1 MAKIFIYNILQQRLD
16 RLLLAVLRRKR
27 GRRVHE
33 WGCSSGSGSA
43 GRSAGGGA
51 EDQAKGEETSKTQKV
66 RTPPTAHKLKLG
78 PATRWEVRKRL
89 FNHFKHFKNHALC
102 KRRRIWF

>member
-1 MAKIFIYNILQQRLD
+1 MKLDTFTRQTLVRKCSVRNLLYWGTHISLNPVSKADGILAKIFIYNILQQRLD

-43 GRSAGGGA
+43 GRSAGRGA
-51 EDQAKGEETSKTQKV
+51 EDQAKGEETSKT
-66 RTPPTAHKLKLG
+66 
-78 PATRWEVRKRL
+78 
-89 FNHFKHFKNHALC
+89 
-102 KRRRIWF
+102 